1 MKKDN
6 FDFENEIPETSDV
19 KFSDLDL
26 GLDFDLSFLDD
37 LDESSAEDDVVLE
50 DVSEIIE
57 TPPVKK
63 TAPTKKTA
71 PVKKPAAAADGAEAP
86 VKKAKKPVQKTPVED
101 APKKKVKK
109 TAPAAEAPA
118 PVKKQKKGP
127 RIGSV
132 IFYTIYFLFILAF
145 FGATYLGLNWLHGWL
160 SDFEAAQPTLKAK
173 QVFEEVFT
181 DPDWGALY
189 ESAGAKDSPYE
200 GKEEYVNYME
210 EKVGDS
216 KLTYVETSAG
226 LDKTK
231 KKFIV
236 KLGDEKVATFTLT
249 DRNKVGNI
257 NLGDLTNLEDIK
269 EMADIPD
276 WQLGAVEVFFE
287 RVGTYYIIKMG
298 DHTASVNGVELDDSF
313 TIQMAT
319 TVAEKY
325 LPEGTNGFI
334 TCIQQIDGLMEVPD
348 VVVTDANGEN
358 VEVTYDEAARTFTVQ
373 TESNTMSEDQSQV
386 ALEAAKIYSLWM
398 IDEEHDRGAVAKYFD
413 ASSDAY
419 SRIVKS
425 TELWMQNHNGYRFE
439 NDAVT
444 DYARYS
450 EDIFSVRVKTDL
462 IVTRTDGS
470 EKVYAFNQSMF
481 FQKNDAGK
489 WLCFE
494 STNVDVSEPVGKV
507 RLTFKQGEDVVLTTD
522 FYETDAKE
530 VITPKLPVPEGQVF
544 SGWVTI
550 STQEDGT
557 TVYNLEFQPGEDG
570 TVILPEGNTLRPM
583 TLYALFQDASEAA
596 AAIEAPA
603 AEVPAVTEVPE
614 TEVPETEA
622 PETEAPAE
630 TDAAEEEAF
639 EEEAPETEMTEGE

>member
-6 FDFENEIPETSDV
+6 FDFENEIPETSDM

-37 LDESSAEDDVVLE
+37 LDESVLE
-50 DVSEIIE
+50 ESPEE
-57 TPPVKK
+57 VK
-63 TAPTKKTA
+63 AP
-71 PVKKPAAAADGAEAP
+71 PVKKPAPVKKAAPAAKKPGAETPAKKAAP
-86 VKKAKKPVQKTPVED
+86 VKKAAPAQNGAEPAAAKKA
-101 APKKKVKK
+101 APKK
-109 TAPAAEAPA
+109 PAVPQEEPA

-127 RIGSV
+127 RVGSV

-145 FGATYLGLNWLHGWL
+145 FGATYLGLQWLHGWL
-160 SDFEAAQPTLKAK
+160 SDFEAAQPTLKAQ
-173 QVFEEVFT
+173 QVFQEVFT

-189 ESAGAKDSPYE
+189 EAAGAKDSLYE
-200 GKEEYVNYME
+200 GKDQYVAYME
-210 EKVGDS
+210 EKVGDT
-216 KLTYVETSAG
+216 KLTYMETSAG

-249 DRNKVGNI
+249 DRNKVGNLS
-257 NLGDLTNLEDIK
+257 LGDLTNLEDIK

-287 RVGTYYIIKMG
+287 RVGTYYIVKMG

-313 TIQMAT
+313 TIQKAT

-325 LPEGTNGFI
+325 LPEGTYGFV
-334 TCIQQIDGLMEVPD
+334 TCVQQIDGLMEVPT
-348 VVVTDANGEN
+348 VVITNKDGEP
-358 VEVTYDEAARTFTVQ
+358 VEVTYDEAACTFIAK
-373 TESNTMSEDQSQV
+373 TESNTMSDEVNEV
-386 ALEAAKIYSLWM
+386 ALEAAKAYSQWM
-398 IDEEHDRGAVAKYFD
+398 IDELHDRAVIAKYFD

-425 TELWMQNHNGYRFE
+425 TELWMQNHAGYRFE
-439 NDAVT
+439 NDSVT

-450 EDIFSVRVKTDL
+450 DDICSVKVKTDL
-462 IVTRTDGS
+462 IVTRVDGS

-481 FQKNDAGK
+481 FRKNDAGN

-507 RLTFKQGEDVVLTTD
+507 RLTFMQGDVQLTSD

-544 SGWVTI
+544 SGWVTV
-550 STQEDGT
+550 SRNEDGE
-557 TVYNLEFQPGEDG
+557 TVYNVEFQPGEDG
-570 TVILPEGNTLRPM
+570 TVKLPEGNNLKPM
-583 TLYALFQDASEAA
+583 TLYALFQDASEV
-596 AAIEAPA
+596 A
-603 AEVPAVTEVPE
+603 AESVPAE
-614 TEVPETEA
+614 T
-622 PETEAPAE
+622 APAE
-630 TDAAEEEAF
+630 TAAAE
-639 EEEAPETEMTEGE
+639 TVEGE

>member
-1 MKKDN
+1 MNKDT
-6 FDFENEIPETSDV
+6 FDFENEIPETPDV

-37 LDESSAEDDVVLE
+37 LDETVLE
-50 DVSEIIE
+50 EEPKVVEA
-57 TPPVKK
+57 PPVKK
-63 TAPTKKTA
+63 SAPPKKAA
-71 PVKKPAAAADGAEAP
+71 P
-86 VKKAKKPVQKTPVED
+86 AKKPVQVQDSAEKPVPQKKKAAPTKKAAPAQQED
-101 APKKKVKK
+101 AAGAAPKKKAAPKK
-109 TAPAAEAPA
+109 QPAAVPEE
-118 PVKKQKKGP
+118 PVKAKKQKKGP
-127 RIGSV
+127 RVGSV

-145 FGATYLGLNWLHGWL
+145 FGATYLGLQWLHGWL
-160 SDFEAAQPTLKAK
+160 SDFEAAQPTLKAE
-173 QVFEEVFT
+173 QVFQEVFT

-189 ESAGAKDSPYE
+189 ESAGAKDSLYE
-200 GKEEYVNYME
+200 GKAQYVNYME
-210 EKVGDS
+210 QKVGDS
-216 KLTYVETSAG
+216 KLTYMETSAG
-226 LDKTK
+226 LDQTK

-249 DRNKVGNI
+249 DRNKVGNL
-257 NLGDLTNLEDIK
+257 NLGDLTSLENIK
-269 EMADIPD
+269 EMADDIPD

-287 RVGTYYIIKMG
+287 RVGTYYIVKMG
-298 DHTASVNGVELDDSF
+298 DHTASINGVALDDSF
-313 TIQMAT
+313 TIQKAT

-348 VVVTDANGEN
+348 VTIVDGAGNPL
-358 VEVTYDEAARTFTVQ
+358 EVTYDEAARTFTAK
-373 TESNTMSEDQSQV
+373 TESNTMTEDQSAL
-386 ALEAAKIYSLWM
+386 ALEAAKVYSLWM
-398 IDEEHDRGAVAKYFD
+398 IDEEHDRAAVAKYFD

-450 EDIFSVRVKTDL
+450 DDIFSVRVKTDL

-470 EKVYAFNQSMF
+470 NKVYAFNLSMF
-481 FQKNDAGK
+481 FQKNEAGK

-507 RLTFKQGEDVVLTTD
+507 RLSFMQGDVMLTTD

-550 STQEDGT
+550 GTQEDGT
-557 TVYNLEFQPGEDG
+557 TVYNLEFQPSDDG
-570 TVILPEGNTLRPM
+570 TVKLPEGNTLRPM

-596 AAIEAPA
+596 AAM
-603 AEVPAVTEVPE
+603 
-614 TEVPETEA
+614 
-622 PETEAPAE
+622 PAE
-630 TDAAEEEAF
+630 TAGLAA
-639 EEEAPETEMTEGE
+639 G